1 MRPTTLKSENVWLIL
16 HRLSEIL
23 AKDGTIIVILLMLIV
38 KFVNIIANQSKK
50 VYEIIDNSQLF
61 EHNSHSL
68 EDNSQT
74 YEFNSQ

>member
-1 MRPTTLKSENVWLIL
+1 
-16 HRLSEIL
+16 
-23 AKDGTIIVILLMLIV
+23 MLIV
-38 KFVNIIANQSKK
+38 KVVNIIANQSKK

>member
-1 MRPTTLKSENVWLIL
+1 
-16 HRLSEIL
+16 
-23 AKDGTIIVILLMLIV
+23 MLIV

-50 VYEIIDNSQLF
+50 VYEIIDNS
-61 EHNSHSL
+61 HSL

>member
-1 MRPTTLKSENVWLIL
+1 
-16 HRLSEIL
+16 
-23 AKDGTIIVILLMLIV
+23 MLIV

-74 YEFNSQ
+74 YEFNSQSIKINFKNRR